1 MDDEKFGLRRKI
13 IFNYTFLEKG
23 NYVKLQPQTDDF
35 LKVSNPKAVLEAK
48 LRHFTCLTKSDV
60 IGIEHNSKI
69 YWINVLEV
77 KPGTAISIIDTD
89 IDVDFALPLINE
101 KSELD
106 AAKNNKNIPEIE
118 KKNPAILSNFEDFS
132 SEELNEDIKKSFLGK
147 GEVVRG
153 SFFISIL
160 IYLVAF
166 LQYMCCNILQ
176 FLSIQ
181 EHLAYLKNL
190 PLILFSQTSLIYQFY
205 GYNFPY
211 SEDHSLLKKPVERRF
226 PKGGQWLLKPLYV
239 QINFSFLLFLVESY
253 RHVIGTHR
261 THVSYYYLTIPLFFS
276 YLRKLVF

>member
-1 MDDEKFGLRRKI
+1 MDNNNSPPVSFKFYLKAYSITFLNRSDLEKGDKVLLPPNILQKLSESEIKNPMIFEIKNLNSRKKSYCGVMDFTADDGCAYLPLWMMKNLDFKDGEKI

-147 GEVVRG
+147 GEVVR
-153 SFFISIL
+153 
-160 IYLVAF
+160 
-166 LQYMCCNILQ
+166 
-176 FLSIQ
+176 
-181 EHLAYLKNL
+181 
-190 PLILFSQTSLIYQFY
+190 
-205 GYNFPY
+205 
-211 SEDHSLLKKPVERRF
+211 
-226 PKGGQWLLKPLYV
+226 
-239 QINFSFLLFLVESY
+239 
-253 RHVIGTHR
+253 
-261 THVSYYYLTIPLFFS
+261 
-276 YLRKLVF
+276 